1 MLARAARQHDLSPVA
16 MQMRCLECAKR
27 QIPSQHAYACR
38 PHHAIVRCPASR
50 TPELYDNSEAERTL
64 LQLGARWREMTKQPG
79 AALPS
84 EAAQLQQQQVR
95 VMPLAQHRARSPETH
110 HPGGSTLAFYCHP
123 KRG

>member
-1 MLARAARQHDLSPVA
+1 
-16 MQMRCLECAKR
+16 MQNDKFHRNMHMHAGLTT
-27 QIPSQHAYACR
+27 PSSDAL
-38 PHHAIVRCPASR
+38 PAG

-79 AALPS
+79 AALPP

-110 HPGGSTLAFYCHP
+110 HPEGVPWPSTAIQSVADWLLRFKSGMQRHRHCSKP
-123 KRG
+123 M